1 MTAPTDRAAR
11 HRVRRHPER
20 ARYDRDAVFAVLDAA
35 FLAHVAFAIDGQPYV
50 IPMLQVR
57 DGERVIL
64 HGSVSSRLLA
74 TLAGGAPCSLA
85 VTVLDAIVLARSQ
98 FAHSV
103 NFRSVVVFGRATEIT
118 DPEDKARC
126 MARLTD
132 AVLPGRAADSRPP
145 DAGELAA
152 TRVLAVTIEDAS
164 VKARGGG
171 PNDHQAD
178 LALAHWAGVVPL
190 SLARGAPVPA
200 PGCEDQALPPYL
212 VGIPPR

>member
-1 MTAPTDRAAR
+1 MNAPPDRNAR

-20 ARYDRDAVFAVLDAA
+20 ARYDRKALHAVLDAA
-35 FLAHVAFAIDGQPYV
+35 FLAHVAFALDGQPFV
-50 IPMLQVR
+50 IPMLHVR

-85 VTVLDAIVLARSQ
+85 VTVLDGLVLARSQ
-98 FAHSV
+98 FSHSV
-103 NFRSVVVFGRATEIT
+103 NFRSAVVFGHATEVT
-118 DPEDKARC
+118 DPADKTRC

-164 VKARGGG
+164 VKARSGG
-171 PNDHQAD
+171 PNDHEAD
-178 LALAHWAGVVPL
+178 LALPHWAGVVPL
-190 SLARGAPVPA
+190 SLARGTPQAA
-200 PGCEDQALPPYL
+200 PGCEDQALPHYL
-212 VGIPPR
+212 GGTPAG